1 MNPNSPSPS
10 WVTEENQSDAPLELD
25 QVRNRLQRKVQLA
38 CDGGSRR
45 AATPDI
51 EIAHGEDG
59 EDGMAADPDDGRV
72 VGKTRDHLR

>member
-59 EDGMAADPDDGRV
+59 MAADPDDGRV
-72 VGKTRDHLR
+72 VGKTRDRLR